1 MRLILVDTFEHQ
13 NKTLSRYLAA
23 RQYLDS
29 LRPKLSASELD
40 AILRQ
45 IEEEELKGAYIIPI
59 RLLTREQ
66 LIQHY
71 NKIEDKYKESFTPY
85 VLRKSK
91 WHRLK
96 IPRVANE
103 YELPKNWKSIVR
115 RAEELQKQGILSA
128 S

>member
-1 MRLILVDTFEHQ
+1 MKLILVDPFEHQ

-40 AILRQ
+40 AILRK
-45 IEEEELKGAYIIPI
+45 IEEEELKDAYIIPI

-71 NKIEDKYKESFTPY
+71 SQIEEKYKENFTPY

-91 WHRLK
+91 WHRLR
-96 IPRVANE
+96 IPRVAE
-103 YELPKNWKSIVR
+103 ARELPKNWKSIVNH
-115 RAEELQKQGILSA
+115 AEKLQKQTNL
-128 S
+128 